1 MLCVKTVQSRLLML
15 GRVEGARRPGFEP
28 EPEPEVVEM
37 REMLLLAVSGHKL
50 RLGMSRECR
59 G

>member
-1 MLCVKTVQSRLLML
+1 ML